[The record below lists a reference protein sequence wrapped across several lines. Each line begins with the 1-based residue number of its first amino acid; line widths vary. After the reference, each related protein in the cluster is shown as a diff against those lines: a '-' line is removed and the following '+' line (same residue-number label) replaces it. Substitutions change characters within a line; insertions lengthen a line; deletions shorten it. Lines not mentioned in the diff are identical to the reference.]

1 MPGIGLFFSKG
12 EIRLRTAIEQY
23 LAGKARVTPSFI
35 ACICDVNLEGRNIN
49 SIHSRFSKCGWAVQ
63 LPIIKAIFFLAD
75 LNFRSSSLT
84 QSSKSYADIQ
94 SLR

>member
-49 SIHSRFSKCGWAVQ
+49 SIH
-63 LPIIKAIFFLAD
+63 
-75 LNFRSSSLT
+75 
-84 QSSKSYADIQ
+84 
-94 SLR
+94 